1 MSNTESALVQ
11 VVKVKIGSSSE
22 SYGEYESYI
31 QPVHVAKGIL
41 FMGKSNGSIS
51 IRNCDTLF

>member
-22 SYGEYESYI
+22 SNGEYESYI
-31 QPVHVAKGIL
+31 QPVHVAKVIL

-51 IRNCDTLF
+51 ILNCDTLF